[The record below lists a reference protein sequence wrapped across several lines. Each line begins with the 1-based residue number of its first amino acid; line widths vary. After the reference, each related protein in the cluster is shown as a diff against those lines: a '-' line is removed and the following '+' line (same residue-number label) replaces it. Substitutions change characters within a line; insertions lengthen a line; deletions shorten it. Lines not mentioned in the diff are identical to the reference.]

1 MFTRFSARLAK
12 ASLIASVAGLF
23 AVVGTVSLQVFGRY
37 VLNDTPVWAES
48 LTLVMA
54 LYVSLIG
61 AAVGVRDAGHIGM
74 ESLLVLVPERIRLR
88 MEMVIHVLVAIFG
101 AMMVWNGWGLTE
113 SVKAYNIPTLGI
125 SEGFKYFPLVL
136 SGALIALFSVEH
148 FIALARGKEVVP
160 AWH

>member
-1 MFTRFSARLAK
+1 LSARLAK
-12 ASLIASVAGLF
+12 ASLIVSVAGLF
-23 AVVGTVSLQVFGRY
+23 AVVATVSLQVFGRY

-74 ESLLVLVPERIRLR
+74 ESLLVLVPERLRLR
-88 MEMVIHVLVAIFG
+88 MEIVIHALVAIFG
-101 AMMVWNGWGLTE
+101 AMMVWNGWALTD
-113 SVKAYNIPTLGI
+113 SVRAYNIPTLGI
-125 SEGFKYFPLVL
+125 SEGYKYFPLVV
-136 SGALIALFSVEH
+136 SGVLITLFSIEHLIALFRGREVE
-148 FIALARGKEVVP
+148 P

>member
-1 MFTRFSARLAK
+1 MAT
-12 ASLIASVAGLF
+12 VAGLY
-23 AVVGTVSLQVFGRY
+23 AVVGTVALQVFGRY

-48 LTLVMA
+48 LTLVMV
-54 LYVSLIG
+54 LYVALVG
-61 AAVGVRDAGHIGM
+61 AAIGVRDAGHIGM
-74 ESLLVLVPERIRLR
+74 ESLLILVPARIRLKL
-88 MEMVIHVLVAIFG
+88 EMVIHVLVAIFG

>member
-1 MFTRFSARLAK
+1 MYAAVTGLVG
-12 ASLIASVAGLF
+12 IVTVVA
-23 AVVGTVSLQVFGRY
+23 LQVFGRY
-37 VLNDTPVWAES
+37 VLNDTPTWAEA
-48 LTLVMA
+48 LALV
-54 LYVSLIG
+54 LIIWVTMLG

-125 SEGFKYFPLVL
+125 SEGYKYFPLVV
-136 SGALIALFSVEH
+136 SGALITLFSLEH
-148 FIALARGKEVVP
+148 LIALIRGEEVVP